1 MKKVIAF
8 ATTAALV
15 ATKAH
20 GFRVGGVA
28 SRSSFR
34 PATARRVYSKTD
46 AETSAPNG
54 AAADVSAAPSFE
66 EYLKERES
74 IPVPPGANINVYTT
88 GVPPPSAQSSN
99 NGAVAPQDGEVG
111 EIGLQQLIYFGL
123 AFLGLPLWLLLS
135 SQVFNAPVT
144 PSVVPVAPA
153 PAPVTIVMPPATPA
167 APPAPSMAMGGSAGV
182 VVMSQPITKAEVRG
196 LFDLWNDALKTG
208 DPATVAERYAREGV
222 LLPTLSDV
230 PRTDVAGIK
239 DYFVGFLSKR
249 PTGKILEGEIYIGN
263 NWAQDAGI
271 YEFTFQD
278 GSKVK
283 ARYSFVY
290 VYEDGQ
296 WLISHHHSSLMPQ
309 EVVKPVAIT
318 KEEVRAFFDL
328 WNDALKT
335 GDPMKVADRY
345 TSDAV
350 LLPTLSNRARYDRDG
365 IADYFVGFL
374 AKKPTGRILEG
385 NVKLG
390 PNWAQ
395 DAGIYEFA
403 FQDGSTVQ
411 GRYSFIYSYENGVW
425 KISNHH
431 SSMMP
436 EGMVKKQA

>member
-1 MKKVIAF
+1 MKLALSLALISGASAF
-8 ATTAALV
+8 MAPAQVRQSTAVFQEIGAGGM
-15 ATKAH
+15 ADTRNPDAKADEDP
-20 GFRVGGVA
+20 RK
-28 SRSSFR
+28 SI
-34 PATARRVYSKTD
+34 
-46 AETSAPNG
+46 
-54 AAADVSAAPSFE
+54 SAAPSFE
-66 EYLKERES
+66 EYLKQREN
-74 IPVPPGANINVYTT
+74 IPANINVYTT
-88 GVPPPSAQSSN
+88 PPPASPS
-99 NGAVAPQDGEVG
+99 PQGGEGG
-111 EIGLQQLIYFGL
+111 ENTGLQPLIYFGL

-135 SQVFNAPVT
+135 SQVFSAAPSAPPAATV
-144 PSVVPVAPA
+144 VAPA
-153 PAPVTIVMPPATPA
+153 AAPAASVPAPVTIVMPPAPVA
-167 APPAPSMAMGGSAGV
+167 APSMALGGSSGV
-182 VVMSQPITKAEVRG
+182 MVMSQPITKAEVRG
-196 LFDLWNDALKTG
+196 LFGLWNDALKTG
-208 DPATVAERYAREGV
+208 DPAIVAKRYAREGV

-230 PRTDVAGIK
+230 PRTDVEGIK
-239 DYFVGFLSKR
+239 DYFVHFLEKK
-249 PTGKILEGEIYIGN
+249 PTGKILEGEIYVGN

-309 EVVKPVAIT
+309 EVVKPVAVT
-318 KEEVRAFFDL
+318 KEEVRGFFNL

-345 TSDAV
+345 TPDAV

-365 IADYFVGFL
+365 IADYFVHFL
-374 AKKPTGRILEG
+374 AKKPTGKILEG
-385 NVKLG
+385 NIKLG

-436 EGMVKKQA
+436 EKPTA